1 MAKKELSKF
10 QKFLASKKYKTFMG
24 YLYGWGASVVMI
36 GAYFK
41 LTHIPGADFML
52 ALGLGI
58 EALIFFMSA
67 FEPQHM
73 EYAWDNVFVELEED
87 WDGVQRTQ
95 FATTGGGSS
104 SRGQVTDAEDAL
116 LSKMLD
122 KMNVSED
129 TFKRLGKGLD
139 KLAENAGQMADISNA
154 MAATTNYA
162 NAMDRATKSIS
173 DFSSAYVETN
183 QKLSDSL
190 GKLDFSALD
199 ANTIKRVASSMASLN
214 SIYELQLQGAE
225 QTSAASKK
233 LTETMNKYME
243 NLTASS
249 QSTGQLNQQLSQLS
263 QRLTALNNVYGGML
277 SAMNIKAY
285 FYSKPIV

>member
-1 MAKKELSKF
+1 MAKEKKELGKF
-10 QKFLASKKYKTFMG
+10 QKFLQSKKYKTFMG
-24 YLYGWGASVVMI
+24 YLYGWGAAVVMV

-41 LTHIPGADFML
+41 LTHIPGADAML
-52 ALGLGI
+52 AIGLGV
-58 EALIFFMSA
+58 EAVIFFMSA

-87 WDGVQRTQ
+87 WDGKERTQ
-95 FATTGGGSS
+95 FATTGGGSKS
-104 SRGQVTDAEDAL
+104 ASGNIEDAM
-116 LSKMLD
+116 LSKMFE

-129 TFKRLGKGLD
+129 TFQKLGKGLD
-139 KLAENAGQMADISNA
+139 KLAQNAGQMADISNA

-173 DFSSAYVETN
+173 DFSNNYIQTN
-183 QKLSDSL
+183 QKLTDSL

-199 ANTIKRVASSMASLN
+199 ANTIKKVAASMSSLN

-225 QTSAASKK
+225 QTSAASKQ

-249 QSTGQLNQQLSQLS
+249 QNAGQLNQQLTQLS

-277 SAMNIKAY
+277 SAMNIKA
-285 FYSKPIV
+285 

>member
-10 QKFLASKKYKTFMG
+10 QQFLVSRKFKTFMG

-67 FEPQHM
+67 FEPQHVD
-73 EYAWDNVFVELEED
+73 YAWDNVFVELEED
-87 WDGVQRTQ
+87 WDGKTRTQ
-95 FATTGGGSS
+95 FATTGGAPGKAAT
-104 SRGQVTDAEDAL
+104 TDIEEAM
-116 LSKMLD
+116 LSKMFE

-129 TFKRLGKGLD
+129 TFKKLGKGLD

-162 NAMDRATKSIS
+162 NAMERATKSIS
-173 DFSSAYVETN
+173 DFSTTYVTTN
-183 QKLSDSL
+183 QKLTDSL
-190 GKLDFSALD
+190 AKLDFSALD
-199 ANTIKRVASSMASLN
+199 ANTIKKVASSMTSLN

-233 LTETMNKYME
+233 LTETMNKYMD

-249 QSTGQLNQQLSQLS
+249 QNAGQLNQQLTQLS
-263 QRLTALNNVYGGML
+263 QRLAALNNVYGGML
-277 SAMNIKAY
+277 SAMNIKA
-285 FYSKPIV
+285 

>member
-10 QKFLASKKYKTFMG
+10 QQFLTSRKFKTFMG

-67 FEPQHM
+67 FEPQHV
-73 EYAWDNVFVELEED
+73 EYAWDNVFVELDED
-87 WDGVQRTQ
+87 WDGKTRTQ
-95 FATTGGGSS
+95 FATTGASS
-104 SRGQVTDAEDAL
+104 SNLTGAEDAM
-116 LSKMLD
+116 LSKMLE

-129 TFKRLGKGLD
+129 TFKKLGRGID

-154 MAATTNYA
+154 LAATTNYA
-162 NAMDRATKSIS
+162 TAMDRATKSIS
-173 DFSSAYVETN
+173 EFSNAYVQTN

-199 ANTIKRVASSMASLN
+199 ANTIKKVASSMTSLN

-233 LTETMNKYME
+233 LTETMNKYMD
-243 NLTASS
+243 NLNASS
-249 QSTGQLNQQLSQLS
+249 QNAGQLNQQLTQLQ
-263 QRLTALNNVYGGML
+263 QRLSALNNVYGGML
-277 SAMNIKAY
+277 SAMNIKA
-285 FYSKPIV
+285 

>member
-1 MAKKELSKF
+1 MAKKELSNF
-10 QKFLASKKYKTFMG
+10 QKFLKSKKYKTFMA
-24 YLYGWGASVVMI
+24 YLYGWGASVVMV

-41 LTHIPGADFML
+41 LTHIPGADLML
-52 ALGLGI
+52 AIGLGV
-58 EALIFFMSA
+58 EAVIFFMSA
-67 FEPQHM
+67 FEPVHM
-73 EYAWDNVFVELEED
+73 DYEWDNVFVELEED
-87 WDGVQRTQ
+87 WDGVQKTQ
-95 FATTGGGSS
+95 FATSGSAGKGAAVS
-104 SRGQVTDAEDAL
+104 NVEDAM
-116 LSKMLD
+116 LSKMFE

-129 TFKRLGKGLD
+129 TFKKLGRGID

-162 NAMDRATKSIS
+162 NAMDRATKSIA
-173 DFSSAYVETN
+173 DFSNAYIQTN

-199 ANTIKRVASSMASLN
+199 ANTIKKVASSMTSLN

-233 LTETMNKYME
+233 LTETMNKYMD

-249 QSTGQLNQQLSQLS
+249 QNAGQLNQQLTQLQ
-263 QRLTALNNVYGGML
+263 QRLSALNNVYGGML
-277 SAMNIKAY
+277 SAMNIKA
-285 FYSKPIV
+285 

>member
-1 MAKKELSKF
+1 MAKKELGKF
-10 QKFLASKKYKTFMG
+10 QKFLKSKKYKTFMA
-24 YLYGWGASVVMI
+24 YLYGWGASVVMV

-41 LTHIPGADFML
+41 LTHIPGADLML
-52 ALGLGI
+52 AIGLGV
-58 EALIFFMSA
+58 EAIIFFMSA
-67 FEPQHM
+67 FEPVHM
-73 EYAWDNVFVELEED
+73 DYEWDNVFVELEED
-87 WDGVQRTQ
+87 WDGVQKTQ
-95 FATTGGGSS
+95 FATTGAAGKN
-104 SRGQVTDAEDAL
+104 VAAPTDVEEAM
-116 LSKMLD
+116 LSKMFE

-129 TFKRLGKGLD
+129 TFKKLGRGID

-162 NAMDRATKSIS
+162 SAMDRATKSIA
-173 DFSSAYVETN
+173 DFSNAYVQTN

-199 ANTIKRVASSMASLN
+199 ANTIKKVANSMTSLN

-233 LTETMNKYME
+233 LTETMNKYMD
-243 NLTASS
+243 NLNASS
-249 QSTGQLNQQLSQLS
+249 QNAGQLNQQLTQLS

-277 SAMNIKAY
+277 SAMNIKA
-285 FYSKPIV
+285 

>member
-10 QKFLASKKYKTFMG
+10 QQFLSSRKFKTFMG
-24 YLYGWGASVVMI
+24 YLYGWGASIVMI

-41 LTHIPGADFML
+41 LTHIPGADLML
-52 ALGLGI
+52 GIGLGV

-67 FEPQHM
+67 FEPQHV

-87 WDGVQRTQ
+87 WDGVTRTQ
-95 FATTGGGSS
+95 FATTGANGKSGEPVS
-104 SRGQVTDAEDAL
+104 DIEEAM
-116 LSKMLD
+116 LSKMFE

-129 TFKRLGKGLD
+129 TFKKLGRGID
-139 KLAENAGQMADISNA
+139 RLAENAGQMSDISNA

-173 DFSSAYVETN
+173 DFSTTYVETN
-183 QKLSDSL
+183 QRLSESL

-199 ANTIKRVASSMASLN
+199 ANTIKKVASSMQSLN

-225 QTSAASKK
+225 QTSAASRA
-233 LTETMNKYME
+233 LTETMNKYMD
-243 NLTASS
+243 NLNASS
-249 QSTGQLNQQLSQLS
+249 KNAGQLNEQLSQLS

-277 SAMNIKAY
+277 SAMNIKA
-285 FYSKPIV
+285 

>member
-1 MAKKELSKF
+1 MAKEKKELSGFK
-10 QKFLASKKYKTFMG
+10 KFLMSKKYKTFMG
-24 YLYGWGASVVMI
+24 YLYGWGAAVVMV

-52 ALGLGI
+52 ALGLGV
-58 EALIFFMSA
+58 EAVIFFMSA
-67 FEPQHM
+67 FEPQHV

-87 WDGVQRTQ
+87 WDGVERTQ
-95 FATTGGGSS
+95 FATSS
-104 SRGQVTDAEDAL
+104 TSKSVAAPTDMEEAM
-116 LSKMLD
+116 LSKMFE

-129 TFKRLGKGLD
+129 TFKKLGRGID
-139 KLAENAGQMADISNA
+139 RLAENAGQMADVSNA

-162 NAMDRATKSIS
+162 NAMDRATKSIA
-173 DFSSAYVETN
+173 DFSNAYVQTN

-199 ANTIKRVASSMASLN
+199 ANTIRKVASSMQSLN

-233 LTETMNKYME
+233 LTETMNKYMD
-243 NLTASS
+243 NLNASS
-249 QSTGQLNQQLSQLS
+249 QNAGQLNQQLTQLS

-277 SAMNIKAY
+277 SAMNIKA
-285 FYSKPIV
+285 

>member
-1 MAKKELSKF
+1 MAKKELSGF
-10 QKFLASKKYKTFMG
+10 QKFLKSKKYKTFMA

-41 LTHIPGADFML
+41 LTHIPGADLML
-52 ALGLGI
+52 AIGLGV
-58 EALIFFMSA
+58 EAIIFFMSA
-67 FEPQHM
+67 FEPVHM
-73 EYAWDNVFVELEED
+73 EYEWDNVFVELEED
-87 WDGVQRTQ
+87 WDGVQKTQ
-95 FATTGGGSS
+95 FATSGATGKNGAAP
-104 SRGQVTDAEDAL
+104 TDVEEAM
-116 LSKMLD
+116 LSKMFE

-129 TFKRLGKGLD
+129 TFKKLGRGID

-162 NAMDRATKSIS
+162 TAMDRATKSIA
-173 DFSSAYVETN
+173 DFSNAYVQTN

-199 ANTIKRVASSMASLN
+199 ANTIKKVANSMTSLN

-233 LTETMNKYME
+233 LTETMNKYMD
-243 NLTASS
+243 NLNASS
-249 QSTGQLNQQLSQLS
+249 QNAGQLNQQLTQLS

-277 SAMNIKAY
+277 SAMNIKA
-285 FYSKPIV
+285 

>member
-1 MAKKELSKF
+1 MAKKELGKF

-24 YLYGWGASVVMI
+24 YLYGWGAAVVMV

-41 LTHIPGADFML
+41 LTHIPGADAML
-52 ALGLGI
+52 AIGLGV
-58 EALIFFMSA
+58 EAVIFFMSA

-87 WDGVQRTQ
+87 WDGVKKTQ
-95 FATTGGGSS
+95 FATTGATASGKAAP
-104 SRGQVTDAEDAL
+104 TDAEEAM
-116 LSKMLD
+116 LSKMFE

-129 TFKRLGKGLD
+129 TFKKLGRGID

-162 NAMDRATKSIS
+162 NAMDRATKSIA
-173 DFSSAYVETN
+173 DFSNAYIQTN

-199 ANTIKRVASSMASLN
+199 ANTIKKVASSMTSLN

-233 LTETMNKYME
+233 LTETMNKYMD
-243 NLTASS
+243 NLNASS
-249 QSTGQLNQQLSQLS
+249 QNAGQLNQQLTQLS

-277 SAMNIKAY
+277 SAMNIKA
-285 FYSKPIV
+285 

>member
-67 FEPQHM
+67 FEPQHV

-87 WDGVQRTQ
+87 WDGVQKTQ
-95 FATTGGGSS
+95 FATTGAAGKAAAAT
-104 SRGQVTDAEDAL
+104 TDVEEAM
-116 LSKMLD
+116 LSKMFE

-129 TFKRLGKGLD
+129 TFKKLGRGID

-162 NAMDRATKSIS
+162 NAMDRATKSIA
-173 DFSSAYVETN
+173 DFSNAYIQTN

-199 ANTIKRVASSMASLN
+199 ANTIKKVASSMTSLN

-233 LTETMNKYME
+233 LTETMNKYMD
-243 NLTASS
+243 NLNASS
-249 QSTGQLNQQLSQLS
+249 QNAGQLNQQLTQLS

-277 SAMNIKAY
+277 SAMNIKA
-285 FYSKPIV
+285 

>member
-10 QKFLASKKYKTFMG
+10 QQFLVSRKFKTFMG

-41 LTHIPGADFML
+41 LTHISGADFML

-67 FEPQHM
+67 FEPQHVD
-73 EYAWDNVFVELEED
+73 YAWDNVFVELEED
-87 WDGVQRTQ
+87 WDGKTKTQ
-95 FATTGGGSS
+95 FATTGSTS
-104 SRGQVTDAEDAL
+104 KTNAPTNVEDAM
-116 LSKMLD
+116 LSKMFE

-129 TFKRLGKGLD
+129 TFKKLGRGID

-173 DFSSAYVETN
+173 DFSSAYVQTN

-199 ANTIKRVASSMASLN
+199 ANTIKKVASSMTSLN

-233 LTETMNKYME
+233 LTETMNKYMD
-243 NLTASS
+243 NLNASS
-249 QSTGQLNQQLSQLS
+249 QNAGQLNQQLTQLS

-277 SAMNIKAY
+277 SAMNIKA
-285 FYSKPIV
+285 

>member
-162 NAMDRATKSIS
+162 NAMERATKSIS

-277 SAMNIKAY
+277 SAMNIKA
-285 FYSKPIV
+285 

>member
-1 MAKKELSKF
+1 MAKKQENLSGFRKF
-10 QKFLASKKYKTFMG
+10 QAFTQSKKYKTFMG
-24 YLYGWGASVVMI
+24 AVYGIGAAIVMV

-52 ALGLGI
+52 AIGLGV
-58 EALIFFMSA
+58 EALIFFLSA
-67 FEPQHM
+67 FEPQHLD
-73 EYAWDNVFVELEED
+73 YAWDNVFVELEED
-87 WDGVQRTQ
+87 WDGQTRTQ
-95 FATTGGGSS
+95 FATTGGTG
-104 SRGQVTDAEDAL
+104 GKAATTDVEEAM
-116 LSKMLD
+116 LSKMFE

-129 TFKRLGKGLD
+129 TFKKLGRGID
-139 KLAENAGQMADISNA
+139 RLAENAGQMADISNA

-173 DFSSAYVETN
+173 DFSTAYVTTN
-183 QKLSDSL
+183 QKLTDSL

-199 ANTIKRVASSMASLN
+199 ANTIKKVASSMTSLN

-233 LTETMNKYME
+233 LTETMNKYID
-243 NLTASS
+243 NLNASS
-249 QSTGQLNQQLSQLS
+249 QNAGQLNQQLTQLS

-277 SAMNIKAY
+277 SAMNIKA
-285 FYSKPIV
+285 

>member
-1 MAKKELSKF
+1 MAKEKKELGKF
-10 QKFLASKKYKTFMG
+10 QKFLMSKKYKTIMG
-24 YLYGWGASVVMI
+24 YLYGWGAAVVMV

-41 LTHIPGADFML
+41 LTHIQGADFML

-58 EALIFFMSA
+58 EAIIFFMSA

-87 WDGVQRTQ
+87 WDGKERTQ
-95 FATTGGGSS
+95 FATNGAASKSGAPAT
-104 SRGQVTDAEDAL
+104 AEDAV
-116 LSKMLD
+116 LSKMFE

-129 TFKRLGKGLD
+129 TFNKIGKGLD
-139 KLAENAGQMADISNA
+139 RLAANAGQMADISNA

-173 DFSSAYVETN
+173 DFSTAYIQTN

-199 ANTIKRVASSMASLN
+199 ANTIKKVATSMQSLN

-233 LTETMNKYME
+233 LTETMNKYMD

-249 QSTGQLNQQLSQLS
+249 QNAGQLNQQLTQLS

-277 SAMNIKAY
+277 SAMNIKA
-285 FYSKPIV
+285 

>member
-1 MAKKELSKF
+1 MAKKELGKF
-10 QKFLASKKYKTFMG
+10 QKFLASRKYKTFMG

-87 WDGVQRTQ
+87 WDGVQKTQ
-95 FATTGGGSS
+95 FATTSATGKSGASAD
-104 SRGQVTDAEDAL
+104 VEEAM
-116 LSKMLD
+116 LSKMFE
-122 KMNVSED
+122 KMNVSEE
-129 TFKRLGKGLD
+129 TFKKLGRGID

-173 DFSSAYVETN
+173 DFSTAYVETN

-199 ANTIKRVASSMASLN
+199 ANTIKKVASSMQSLN

-233 LTETMNKYME
+233 LTETMNKYMD
-243 NLTASS
+243 NLNASS
-249 QSTGQLNQQLSQLS
+249 QNAGQLNQQLTQLS

-277 SAMNIKAY
+277 SAMNIKA
-285 FYSKPIV
+285 

>member
-87 WDGVQRTQ
+87 WDGVQKTQ
-95 FATTGGGSS
+95 FATTGAAGKNGAPVSD
-104 SRGQVTDAEDAL
+104 VEEAM
-116 LSKMLD
+116 LSKMFE

-129 TFKRLGKGLD
+129 TFKKLGRGID
-139 KLAENAGQMADISNA
+139 RLAENAGQMADISNA

-173 DFSSAYVETN
+173 DFSTAYVETN

-199 ANTIKRVASSMASLN
+199 ANTIKKVASSMQSLN

-233 LTETMNKYME
+233 LTETMNKYMD
-243 NLTASS
+243 NLNASS
-249 QSTGQLNQQLSQLS
+249 QNAGQLNPQLTQLS

-277 SAMNIKAY
+277 SAMNIKA
-285 FYSKPIV
+285 

>member
-67 FEPQHM
+67 FEPQHV

-87 WDGVQRTQ
+87 WDGKTKTQ
-95 FATTGGGSS
+95 FATTGGGASK
-104 SRGQVTDAEDAL
+104 GAITDAEDAM
-116 LSKMLD
+116 LSKMFD

-129 TFKRLGKGLD
+129 TFKKLGRGID

-162 NAMDRATKSIS
+162 NAMDRATKSIAE
-173 DFSSAYVETN
+173 FSNAYVQTN

-199 ANTIKRVASSMASLN
+199 ANTIKKVANSMTSLN

-233 LTETMNKYME
+233 LTETMNKYMD
-243 NLTASS
+243 NLNASS
-249 QSTGQLNQQLSQLS
+249 QNAGQLNAQLTQLS

-277 SAMNIKAY
+277 SAMNIKA
-285 FYSKPIV
+285 

>member
-1 MAKKELSKF
+1 MSKKQQENLSGFKKF
-10 QKFLASKKYKTFMG
+10 QAFTQSKKYKTFMG
-24 YLYGWGASVVMI
+24 AVYGIGAAIVMV

-52 ALGLGI
+52 AIGLGV
-58 EALIFFMSA
+58 EALIFFLSA
-67 FEPQHM
+67 FEPQHLD
-73 EYAWDNVFVELEED
+73 YAWDNVFVELDEE
-87 WDGVQRTQ
+87 WDGVTKTQ
-95 FATTGGGSS
+95 FATTGAAGK
-104 SRGQVTDAEDAL
+104 AAPANMEEAM
-116 LSKMLD
+116 LSKMFE

-129 TFKRLGKGLD
+129 TFNRIGKGLD
-139 KLAENAGQMADISNA
+139 KLAQNAGQMADISNA

-173 DFSSAYVETN
+173 DFSTSYVETN
-183 QKLSDSL
+183 KKLSESL

-199 ANTIKRVASSMASLN
+199 ANTIKKVASSMQSLN

-225 QTSAASKK
+225 QTSNASKK

-249 QSTGQLNQQLSQLS
+249 QNAGQLNAQLTQLSARLS
-263 QRLTALNNVYGGML
+263 ALNNVYGGML
-277 SAMNIKAY
+277 SAMNIKA
-285 FYSKPIV
+285 

>member
-1 MAKKELSKF
+1 MAKQKKELSGFK
-10 QKFLASKKYKTFMG
+10 KFLMSKKYKTFMG

-67 FEPQHM
+67 FEPQHVD
-73 EYAWDNVFVELEED
+73 YAWDNVFVELEED
-87 WDGVQRTQ
+87 WDGQTRTQ
-95 FATTGGGSS
+95 FATTGSGAASKPA
-104 SRGQVTDAEDAL
+104 VTDAEEAM
-116 LSKMLD
+116 LSKMFE

-129 TFKRLGKGLD
+129 TFKKLGRGID

-162 NAMDRATKSIS
+162 NAMDRATKSIA
-173 DFSSAYVETN
+173 DFSNAYVQTN

-199 ANTIKRVASSMASLN
+199 ANTIKKVANSMTSLN

-233 LTETMNKYME
+233 LTETMNKYMD
-243 NLTASS
+243 NLNASS
-249 QSTGQLNQQLSQLS
+249 QNAGQLNQQLTQLQ
-263 QRLTALNNVYGGML
+263 QRLSALNNVYGGML
-277 SAMNIKAY
+277 SAMNIKA
-285 FYSKPIV
+285 

>member
-10 QKFLASKKYKTFMG
+10 QQFLVSRKFKTFMG

-67 FEPQHM
+67 FEPQHID
-73 EYAWDNVFVELEED
+73 YAWDNVFVELEED

-95 FATTGGGSS
+95 FATTGPTKNGAEP
-104 SRGQVTDAEDAL
+104 TDMEEAMLA
-116 LSKMLD
+116 KMFE
-122 KMNVSED
+122 KMNVSEE
-129 TFKRLGKGLD
+129 TFNKIGRGLD
-139 KLAENAGQMADISNA
+139 KLAANAGQMADISNA

-173 DFSSAYVETN
+173 DFSNAYVQTN

-199 ANTIKRVASSMASLN
+199 GNTIKKVAASMQSLN

-225 QTSAASKK
+225 QTSAASKA
-233 LTETMNKYME
+233 LTETMNKYMD
-243 NLTASS
+243 NLNASS
-249 QSTGQLNQQLSQLS
+249 QNAGQLNQQLTQLS

-277 SAMNIKAY
+277 SAMNIKA
-285 FYSKPIV
+285 

>member
-1 MAKKELSKF
+1 MAKEKKELGKF
-10 QKFLASKKYKTFMG
+10 QKFLMSKKYKTFMG
-24 YLYGWGASVVMI
+24 YLYGWGAAVVMV

-41 LTHIPGADFML
+41 LTHIPGADAML
-52 ALGLGI
+52 AIGLGV
-58 EALIFFMSA
+58 EAVIFFMSA

-87 WDGVQRTQ
+87 WDGKERTQ
-95 FATTGGGSS
+95 FATTGATGKSG
-104 SRGQVTDAEDAL
+104 AAANIEDAM
-116 LSKMLD
+116 LSKMFE

-129 TFKRLGKGLD
+129 TFNKIGKGLD
-139 KLAENAGQMADISNA
+139 RLATNAGQMADISNA

-173 DFSSAYVETN
+173 DFSNNYIQTN
-183 QKLSDSL
+183 QKLTDSL
-190 GKLDFSALD
+190 AKLDFSALD
-199 ANTIKRVASSMASLN
+199 ANTIKKVAASMSSLN

-225 QTSAASKK
+225 QTSNASKK
-233 LTETMNKYME
+233 LTETMNKYMD

-249 QSTGQLNQQLSQLS
+249 QNAGQLNQQLTQLS

-277 SAMNIKAY
+277 SAMNIKA
-285 FYSKPIV
+285 

>member
-1 MAKKELSKF
+1 MAKQKKELSGF
-10 QKFLASKKYKTFMG
+10 QKFLKSKKYKTFMA

-41 LTHIPGADFML
+41 LTHIPGADLML
-52 ALGLGI
+52 AIGLGV
-58 EALIFFMSA
+58 EAVIFFMSA
-67 FEPQHM
+67 FEPVHI
-73 EYAWDNVFVELEED
+73 EYAWDNDFVEIEEN
-87 WDGVQRTQ
+87 WAGGEKIQ
-95 FATTGGGSS
+95 FDNSGAAGKN
-104 SRGQVTDAEDAL
+104 VAAPTDVEEAM
-116 LSKMLD
+116 LSKMFE

-129 TFKRLGKGLD
+129 TFKKLGRGID
-139 KLAENAGQMADISNA
+139 RLAENAGQMADVSNA

-162 NAMDRATKSIS
+162 NAMDRATKSIA
-173 DFSSAYVETN
+173 DFSNAYIQTN

-199 ANTIKRVASSMASLN
+199 ANTIKKVASSMTSLN

-233 LTETMNKYME
+233 LTETMNKYMD
-243 NLTASS
+243 NLNASS
-249 QSTGQLNQQLSQLS
+249 QNAGQLNQQLTQLS

-277 SAMNIKAY
+277 SAMNIKA
-285 FYSKPIV
+285 

>member
-1 MAKKELSKF
+1 MAKQKKELSGF
-10 QKFLASKKYKTFMG
+10 QKFLKSKKYKTFMA

-41 LTHIPGADFML
+41 LTHIPGADLML
-52 ALGLGI
+52 AIGLGV
-58 EALIFFMSA
+58 EAVIFFMSA
-67 FEPQHM
+67 FEPVHM
-73 EYAWDNVFVELEED
+73 EYEWDNVFVELEED
-87 WDGVQRTQ
+87 WDGVEKTQ
-95 FATTGGGSS
+95 FATSGAAGKN
-104 SRGQVTDAEDAL
+104 VAAPTDVEEAM
-116 LSKMLD
+116 LSKMFE

-129 TFKRLGKGLD
+129 TFKKLGRGID

-162 NAMDRATKSIS
+162 NAMDRATKSIA
-173 DFSSAYVETN
+173 DFSNAYVQTN

-199 ANTIKRVASSMASLN
+199 ANTIKKVANSMTSLN

-233 LTETMNKYME
+233 LTETMNKYMD
-243 NLTASS
+243 NLNASS
-249 QSTGQLNQQLSQLS
+249 QNAGQLNQQLTQLQ
-263 QRLTALNNVYGGML
+263 QRLSALNNVYGGML
-277 SAMNIKAY
+277 SAMNIKA
-285 FYSKPIV
+285 

>member
-1 MAKKELSKF
+1 MAKKELSGFK
-10 QKFLASKKYKTFMG
+10 KFLASKKYKTFMG
-24 YLYGWGASVVMI
+24 YLYGWGAAVVMV

-58 EALIFFMSA
+58 EAIIFFMSA
-67 FEPQHM
+67 FEPQHV

-87 WDGVQRTQ
+87 WDGQTRTQ
-95 FATTGGGSS
+95 FATTGGGKGAPTS
-104 SRGQVTDAEDAL
+104 AEDAM
-116 LSKMLD
+116 LSKMFE
-122 KMNVSED
+122 KMNVSEE
-129 TFKRLGKGLD
+129 TFQKIGKGLD
-139 KLAENAGQMADISNA
+139 KLAQNAGQMADISNA

-199 ANTIKRVASSMASLN
+199 ANTIKKVASSMQSLN

-233 LTETMNKYME
+233 LTETMNQYMD

-249 QSTGQLNQQLSQLS
+249 QNAGQLNQQLTQLS
-263 QRLTALNNVYGGML
+263 QRLSALNNVYGGML
-277 SAMNIKAY
+277 SAMNIKA
-285 FYSKPIV
+285 